1 MKFLHFICLV
11 ALLLIPA
18 LMAQDYFDQE
28 EDDQEQ
34 FIRQETEEEEEEG
47 GEGTFPSTV
56 DAFDTYDVYQDKF
69 FPAVA
74 VASFTGPSIV
84 GEFSFYQDSNG
95 QVVATGAFQKGL
107 LQDREYE
114 FRFHQGPNCE
124 DIGEVVM
131 AHYFE
136 TMHVLDVGG
145 TPPIQEPLNDIHLTG
160 KDGYMGLPW
169 VLSDGVHDLACVVLK
184 GNQAKK

>member
-1 MKFLHFICLV
+1 M
-11 ALLLIPA
+11 
-18 LMAQDYFDQE
+18 
-28 EDDQEQ
+28 
-34 FIRQETEEEEEEG
+34 
-47 GEGTFPSTV
+47 

>member
-1 MKFLHFICLV
+1 
-11 ALLLIPA
+11 
-18 LMAQDYFDQE
+18 MAQEYYDPEEENQE
-28 EDDQEQ
+28 
-34 FIRQETEEEEEEG
+34 QETEDEE
-47 GEGTFPSTV
+47 TSPSTV

-107 LQDREYE
+107 LQDRE
-114 FRFHQGPNCE
+114 FHQGPNCE
-124 DIGEVVM
+124 DLGEVVM

-136 TMHVLDVGG
+136 TMHVLDIGG

-160 KDGYMGLPW
+160 EDGYMGLPW

-184 GNQAKK
+184 GNQTKK

>member
-1 MKFLHFICLV
+1 MKLSYSICLV
-11 ALLLIPA
+11 VLLLIPA
-18 LMAQDYFDQE
+18 LLAQEHYDPE
-28 EDDQEQ
+28 EEDQEQ
-34 FIRQETEEEEEEG
+34 FIQQAADDEEIS
-47 GEGTFPSTV
+47 PSTA

-124 DIGEVVM
+124 NLGEVVM

-136 TMHVLDVGG
+136 TMHVLDIGG

-160 KDGYMGLPW
+160 QDGYMGLPW

-184 GNQAKK
+184 GHQSKK